1 MTSAPAMFFQW
12 SGEAMIPR
20 SNLAADEVFVVGQYY
35 RLAEVEE
42 ASEVSRNHQFAWLKD
57 AWATL
62 PDHLSYRYPSPEHL
76 RKAALIATGWCT
88 TTDYVCGTPTEAQR
102 WAENLRREVST
113 YDVVEVS
120 ASVVRVHRARSQ
132 RRGAMDKKD
141 FQACK
146 SAILDWVAGLLE
158 VEPGA
163 LERSRA
169 A

>member
-1 MTSAPAMFFQW
+1 MTTSPMWFQW
-12 SGEAMIPR
+12 DGEAMRPR
-20 SNLAADEVFVVGQYY
+20 SNTAADEQYVIGQYY
-35 RLAEVEE
+35 RLAEMEE

-62 PDHLSYRYPSPEHL
+62 PEHLAYRYPSPEHL

-88 TTDYVCGTPTEAQR
+88 TTDYVCGTAKEAER

-113 YDVVEVS
+113 YDVVEVR

-132 RRGAMDKKD
+132 RRGAMQKAD

-146 SAILDWVAGLLE
+146 TAILEWIAALLDVDAE
-158 VEPGA
+158 A
-163 LERSRA
+163 LSRA
-169 A
+169 RAA